1 MWLVLYRKRSLSP
14 TATLYE
20 LGIEGMADQNELPEP
35 IVTVL
40 VAAAIVAADESRAA
54 SAERARRATR

>member
-1 MWLVLYRKRSLSP
+1 MSP